1 VSEIKDRVPF
11 LERTAKFSIRRR
23 YPLEK
28 QIMIKNLPEALKAVK
43 EMNLTSDDEW
53 GGECRETARSAVAKV
68 LKDRMEEKVAF
79 HLASAYRDGT
89 PDRRNGS
96 YIRHVLTE
104 LGNIVLSIPRTR
116 RFSPRGVVAAY
127 ARRAKEIDQLIL
139 TCFLLGL
146 STRKVGVALF
156 SLLGEKISPQ
166 TVSRTAKTLDDAVKA
181 FHKRRIVIPF
191 RALILDGIVIKRK
204 TETGTARRPV
214 LVALGIRKDGK
225 KEVIDFRLAKSES
238 GAEWRIFLTDLINRG
253 LAEPEAICA
262 DGGEGLISI
271 LPEVYP
277 NIPFQRCWAH
287 KVRNILDKV
296 PRKKQAA
303 VKKGL
308 RKIYNA
314 GSHAE
319 AQTAAKRWTRS
330 WIEKY
335 PKAVKCLQDDV
346 EELFACFQF
355 DDPDFRKTIRTTNAI
370 ERRFREVRRRTRPMG
385 VFCNRT
391 SVERILYAVLM
402 YENINQGVYPVF
414 GLTQNI

>member
-1 VSEIKDRVPF
+1 M
-11 LERTAKFSIRRR
+11 
-23 YPLEK
+23 EK
-28 QIMIKNLPEALKAVK
+28 QVVIKNLPEALKMVK

-53 GGECRETARSAVAKV
+53 GGECREAARSAVAKV

-79 HLASAYRDGT
+79 HLASAYRDQV

-96 YIRHVLTE
+96 YVRHVLTE
-104 LGNIVLSIPRTR
+104 LGDIILSIPRTR
-116 RFSPRGVVAAY
+116 CFSPRGVVAAY

-146 STRKVGVALF
+146 STRKVGIALF
-156 SLLGEKISPQ
+156 SILGEKISPQ
-166 TVSRTAKTLDDAVKA
+166 TVTRAAKTLDGAVKA
-181 FHKRRIVIPF
+181 FHGRPIAVPF

-204 TETGTARRPV
+204 TATGTLKRPV
-214 LVALGIRKDGK
+214 LVALGIRADGK

-238 GAEWRIFLTDLINRG
+238 GAEWRTFLADLVNRG
-253 LAEPEAICA
+253 LTAPEAICA

-287 KVRNILDKV
+287 KARNILDKV
-296 PRKKQAA
+296 PRKKHAA

-308 RKIYNA
+308 RKIYAANTLF
-314 GSHAE
+314 E
-319 AQTAAKRWTRS
+319 AQTAAKRWARS
-330 WIEKY
+330 WMEKY

-346 EELFACFQF
+346 EDLLVCFQF

-385 VFCNRT
+385 VFSDRT
-391 SVERILYAVLM
+391 SIERILYAVLM

-414 GLTQNI
+414 GLTQKS